1 MSTSVTILIPSALR
15 PSVGGQ
21 VEVKLDA
28 GTVGEALAALTRD
41 HQRVKAH
48 LFQEDGRLRSFVNI
62 YLNDRDIRELER
74 EATPLAAGDEIAI
87 VPSMAGGCDG

>member
-1 MSTSVTILIPSALR
+1 MAVTILIPGALR

-21 VEVKLDA
+21 NEVRVEA
-28 GTVGEALAALTRD
+28 NTVGEALGALTTS

-62 YLNDRDIRELER
+62 YLNDRDIRELDR
-74 EATPLAAGDEIAI
+74 EATRLTEGDEIAI
-87 VPSMAGGCDG
+87 VPSMAGG